1 MGRKQMSS
9 SNRREYLTA
18 TVLDQG
24 LLDRCADNLDQ
35 KIEMVLDIETPGD
48 TIYAS
53 NRNKYV
59 GGIFYEALAE
69 LPIIKRSIGEWLI
82 PELEFSRLSVPISN
96 VNGRFNEFNPGGANF
111 GGWIGKR
118 IDMKMG
124 LRDVTASYFTVYSG
138 FVSDVGGFQRDRANF
153 TIITRDFLDKFTKDF
168 PSSVFTSTSFPDI
181 ESGLIGTLA
190 PVIYGDWTVD
200 VNAVGASI
208 PGYPVNGAN
217 AGVLAFTTSVQ
228 VYISSN
234 DNVYLDTASFILK
247 RGDIFWPFNSA
258 DVSIVTGNRV
268 VDIKQSGNGGV
279 TLVDGSA
286 YQFQTGDVF
295 YCKVKGQD
303 LGAYDDN
310 LVAQAKHILLTYGGA
325 ISGDFDANW
334 DTYRDK
340 ASPAE
345 SAISTIKSR
354 VYLNEAQPVMQYVL
368 SMLEQ
373 VRLEPFP
380 SRDLKLKLFALH
392 LDEFPSSPSFTVKN
406 WDIEYSSLTPR
417 LDDRNIWNR
426 AKADY
431 SFDPL
436 LNENRLQTPIF
447 RNSPAIVQQRKEIS
461 KKVVFPNLY
470 IEADV
475 IYQLKEMLKLA
486 SAGSEFIEVNLTQR
500 ALLLDIGNF
509 IKLNL
514 DFGGII
520 YENVPAI
527 IREIGYDPKGRI
539 PVKLWSL
546 QMTPYPGYTPG
557 YAGTVGGSTATITQE

>member
-1 MGRKQMSS
+1 MSS

-69 LPIIKRSIGEWLI
+69 LPIIKRSIGEWLS

-217 AGVLAFTTSVQ
+217 AGVLAFTSSVQ
-228 VYISSN
+228 VYLSSN

-279 TLVDGSA
+279 TLVDGSP

-325 ISGDFDANW
+325 VVGDFDANW

-354 VYLNEAQPVMQYVL
+354 VYLNESQPVMQYVL

-520 YENVPAI
+520 YQNVPAI